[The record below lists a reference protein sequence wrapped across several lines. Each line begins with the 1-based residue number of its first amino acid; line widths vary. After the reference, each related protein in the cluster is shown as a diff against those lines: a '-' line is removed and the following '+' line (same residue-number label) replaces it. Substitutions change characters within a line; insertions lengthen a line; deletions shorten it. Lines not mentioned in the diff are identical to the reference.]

1 MTWGTYEEA
10 KKPCFAWGKETSGD
24 HDNFQTFKGLCV
36 EGGKDQAEGLRPQVE
51 VGLGW
56 EKGDRTFL
64 SFHS

>member
-51 VGLGW
+51 VGLG
-56 EKGDRTFL
+56 
-64 SFHS
+64 